1 MEDGHELRTM
11 KEVLDYLDTLD
22 RPTKPKVEGHRIDV
36 VNCSFTFEYPRA
48 DAPLSSVSLNGV
60 GLIVAAVLVPDADV
74 PGCFRCYDRQDHY
87 TGVIQL
93 IRRFQK

>member
-11 KEVLDYLDTLD
+11 GEVFDYLSSLK
-22 RPTKPKVEGHRIDV
+22 RPTKPMIQGNSIDV
-36 VNCSFTFEYPRA
+36 VNCSFAFEYPRD

-87 TGVIQL
+87 TGAIQL
-93 IRRFQK
+93 IRRFR